1 MPGNRIDDVGGVH
14 GTAEVFSNGKFVLG
28 DEVEK
33 FMVLLSEEEEE
44 EEDEA
49 IFFFN

>member
-14 GTAEVFSNGKFVLG
+14 GTAEVFSNGKFELG

-44 EEDEA
+44 EDEA